1 MCKAFEDMRL
11 EGYEEGIAK
20 GICALIGACKEFGAS
35 REEITHKCM
44 ENFEL
49 TREKAE
55 EYMEKYGM

>member
-1 MCKAFEDMRL
+1 MCQAFMDMRL

-20 GICALIGACKEFGAS
+20 GIRALIGACKEFGAS
-35 REEITHKCM
+35 RDEITHKCM

-55 EYMEKYGM
+55 EYVEEYGM